1 MNPMYRRVAIVLVL
15 LMIVA
20 LLGGFFAAIGRAA
33 PAAAGCT
40 DSADDVE
47 QLFVDVDGQRA
58 SGFVAYPA
66 TTPKGI
72 VAFTHGYGHSAL
84 SWTHHL
90 RRVARELGVVAVVMD
105 NRGLKMLPPE
115 KEGGLPRSR
124 GWNVSAGA
132 IDTIA
137 ATQRVEHCAPG
148 GTNVMFSVSMGGNT
162 AGLALAEGVQR
173 AGGSGPLYD
182 YWVDVE
188 GATNV
193 TETYLEARAASP
205 SGIEVVVNAVEDIEA
220 EMGGPIESVPEE
232 YTERSVVLRVDDIA
246 AGGLKGVAKV
256 HGIDD
261 GLVPFNQSRE
271 MVAALD
277 ANGIPV
283 QMINV
288 LRRTP
293 ESERETTATGHAA
306 SRLDPSYTSPFAGH
320 ASETSTSHIVMKI
333 AWDRLTWI
341 YRDDYLPDCRQETVV
356 DGAEPEL
363 SVFAGC

>member
-1 MNPMYRRVAIVLVL
+1 MYRRVAIVLVL
-15 LMIVA
+15 LMIIA
-20 LLGGFFAAIGRAA
+20 LLGGFFAAIANGS
-33 PAAAGCT
+33 PALVPCT
-40 DSADDVE
+40 DDRDE
-47 QLFVDVDGQRA
+47 VDPITLRVAGQQA

-66 TTPKGI
+66 TAPKGI

-84 SWTHHL
+84 SWAHHL
-90 RRVARELGVVAVVMD
+90 RRVAQELGVVTVIMD

-115 KEGGLPRSR
+115 KEGGLPKSR

-132 IDTIA
+132 ADIIA
-137 ATQRVEHCAPG
+137 ATQSLEHCAPRG
-148 GTNVMFSVSMGGNT
+148 MNTMFSVSMGGNT

-173 AGGSGPLYD
+173 ADKSGPLYD

-193 TETYLEARAASP
+193 AETYLEARLLGPANEYAA
-205 SGIEVVVNAVEDIEA
+205 NALEDITA
-220 EMGGPIESVPEE
+220 EMGGPIESDPAP
-232 YTERSVVLRVDDIA
+232 YLERSVVLRVDDIA

-256 HGIDD
+256 HGVDD
-261 GLVPFNQSRE
+261 GLVPFNQARE

-283 QMINV
+283 QMVNV

-293 ESERETTATGHAA
+293 ESERETTATGYAGGQ
-306 SRLDPSYTSPFAGH
+306 LDPNYTSPFAGH
-320 ASETSTSHIVMKI
+320 ASETSTVHIVMKA
-333 AWDRLTWI
+333 AWDRLTWM
-341 YRDDYLPDCRQETVV
+341 YRDGYLPDCRQETVL